1 MTQYN
6 PFLKLNRL
14 SIFTHDGQSA
24 YDEEFHDG
32 VNIIRGH
39 NSSGKSTIGNFIFF
53 VLGGD
58 FKKWTK
64 ASLACNDV
72 YAEILVNTEP
82 ITIKRTVSTSGNQP
96 MSIFWGTYEE
106 AIKSSSEGWQ
116 IFPYRR
122 SEKSN
127 KKSFSNALFLSLG
140 FPELRG
146 DVDSNITMHQIL
158 RLLYVDQ
165 KSLTLDLLMTD
176 TFDSAITRKTI
187 ADLLFGVYDDSLYS
201 DKISLRES
209 EKDFDIKKKQ
219 FEGIEQIFKSSDTE
233 TNPQIINALIEE
245 NYNQLNSIDN
255 YLKKIY
261 NEEENLDSKNEEN
274 DEKELKIVSIKT
286 QILATRQ
293 SLSVLQSNINQYE
306 FELIDSDDFIKSLE
320 KRAVALSDSILTRET
335 FVDIKMNHCPNC
347 LSQLESVLDDNHCE
361 LCKQLLPEDKGS
373 SQIKRMQQEI
383 DNQIRESKKLY
394 IQKEHTLLELKSSF
408 PALEQK
414 VRGLQRELNEAL
426 SSVKTERNQEL
437 DSLLIKKGELGSNND
452 YLIRQLKALEQIEV
466 LKKEL
471 NRLKVKI
478 SELKDSISI
487 KETKQF
493 KRLRSAYQLIQD
505 YSLRL
510 LHSDLGRQTEFTT
523 GKKINLDFEKNTF
536 TLDGEN
542 NFSESSNVYLKNSVR
557 FAVFFASLEKEFFR
571 YPRFIL
577 CDNIEDKGMEPI
589 RSQSFQNEVVKI
601 SSEIKVRHQI
611 IITTS
616 MISPELDNSDLCVGE
631 FYTEG
636 NPTLKIE

>member
-14 SIFTHDGQSA
+14 SIFTHDGKSA

-106 AIKSSSEGWQ
+106 AIKSTNEGWQ

-233 TNPQIINALIEE
+233 TNSQIINALIEE
-245 NYNQLNSIDN
+245 NYNQLNSIDD
-255 YLKKIY
+255 YLKKINKEEEDLELK
-261 NEEENLDSKNEEN
+261 NEEE
-274 DEKELKIVSIKT
+274 ELKIISIKT

-306 FELIDSDDFIKSLE
+306 FELIDSVDFIKSLE
-320 KRAVALSDSILTRET
+320 KRAIALSDSLLTRET
-335 FVDIKMNHCPNC
+335 FVDIRMNHCPNC
-347 LSQLESVLDDNHCE
+347 LSQLKPVLDDNHCE
-361 LCKQLLPEDKGS
+361 LCKQQLPEDKGS

-394 IQKEHTLLELKSSF
+394 IEKEHKLLELKSSF

-426 SSVKTERNQEL
+426 SNVKTQRNQEL
-437 DSLLIKKGELGSNND
+437 DSLLIKKGELGSKND
-452 YLIRQLKALEQIEV
+452 YLIKQLKALEQIEV

-471 NRLKVKI
+471 NSLKIKI
-478 SELKDSISI
+478 SALKANISI
-487 KETKQF
+487 KEAEQF
-493 KRLRSAYQLIQD
+493 KRLKSAYQLIQD

-510 LHSDLGRQTEFTT
+510 LHSDLGRQSEFKT
-523 GKKINLDFEKNTF
+523 GTNIRLDFEKNTF

-557 FAVFFASLEKEFFR
+557 FAIFFASLEKEFFR
-571 YPRFIL
+571 YPRFVL

-601 SSEIKVRHQI
+601 SNQIVVRHQI

-631 FYTEG
+631 FYTES

>member
-1 MTQYN
+1 MIQYN

-14 SIFTHDGQSA
+14 SIFTHDGKSA
-24 YDEEFHDG
+24 YDENFHDG

-39 NSSGKSTIGNFIFF
+39 NSSGKSTIGNFIFY

-106 AIKSSSEGWQ
+106 AIKSASEGWQ

-201 DKISLRES
+201 DKIALRES
-209 EKDFDIKKKQ
+209 EKDFDVKKKQ

-245 NYNQLNSIDN
+245 NYSQLNSIDS

-261 NEEENLDSKNEEN
+261 NEEEKVEVDDN
-274 DEKELKIVSIKT
+274 EKELKIVSIKT
-286 QILATRQ
+286 EILATRQ

-306 FELIDSDDFIKSLE
+306 FELIDSADFIKSLE
-320 KRAVALSDSILTRET
+320 KRAVALSDSLLTRET

-347 LSQLESVLDDNHCE
+347 LSQLEPVLDENHCE
-361 LCKQLLPEDKGS
+361 LCKQQLPEDKGS

-394 IQKEHTLLELKSSF
+394 IEKEHTLLELKSSF

-426 SSVKTERNQEL
+426 SNVKTERNQEL
-437 DSLLIKKGELGSNND
+437 DNLLIKKGELGSKND
-452 YLIRQLKALEQIEV
+452 YLIKQLKALEQIEV

-471 NRLKVKI
+471 NSLRIKI
-478 SELKDSISI
+478 SALKANISI
-487 KETKQF
+487 KEAEQF
-493 KRLRSAYQLIQD
+493 KRLKSAYQLIQD

-510 LHSDLGRQTEFTT
+510 LHSDLGRQTEFKT
-523 GKKINLDFEKNTF
+523 GKNIKLDFEKNTF
-536 TLDGEN
+536 TLDDEN

-557 FAVFFASLEKEFFR
+557 FAIFFASLEKEFFR

-577 CDNIEDKGMEPI
+577 CDNIEDKGMEPV

-601 SSEIKVRHQI
+601 SSEIEVRHQI

-631 FYTEG
+631 FYSES
-636 NPTLKIE
+636 NPTLKIA

>member
-14 SIFTHDGQSA
+14 SIFTHDGKIA
-24 YDEEFHDG
+24 YDENFHDG

-39 NSSGKSTIGNFIFF
+39 NSSGKSTIGNFIFY

-72 YAEILVNTEP
+72 YAEVLINTEP
-82 ITIKRTVSTSGNQP
+82 ITIKRTVSIKGSQP

-116 IFPYRR
+116 TFSYSRN
-122 SEKSN
+122 EKSN
-127 KKSFSNALFLSLG
+127 RKSFSNALFLSLG

-176 TFDSAITRKTI
+176 SFDSSITRKTI

-201 DKISLRES
+201 DKIELRNS
-209 EKDFDIKKKQ
+209 EKEFDVKKKQ
-219 FEGIEQIFKSSDTE
+219 FEGIEQIFKSSDNE
-233 TNPQIINALIEE
+233 TNPQIITALIEE
-245 NYNQLNSIDN
+245 NRNQLDSIEA
-255 YLKKIY
+255 YLKKLN
-261 NEEENLDSKNEEN
+261 NEEQKLEVKSEE
-274 DEKELKIVSIKT
+274 EELKIVTIKT
-286 QILATRQ
+286 RILETRQ
-293 SLSVLQSNINQYE
+293 SLSLLQSNISRYE

-320 KRAVALSDSILTRET
+320 KRAIALSDSLLTRET

-347 LSQLESVLDDNHCE
+347 LAQLESVVDENHCE
-361 LCKQLLPEDKGS
+361 LCKQQLPEDKGS

-394 IQKEHTLLELKSSF
+394 KEKEHTLLELKTSY

-414 VRGLQRELNEAL
+414 VRELQRDLNEAL
-426 SSVKTERNQEL
+426 SYVKTERNQEL
-437 DSLLIKKGELGSNND
+437 DNLLIRKGELSSKND
-452 YLIRQLKALEQIEV
+452 YLIKQLRALEQIEV

-471 NRLKVKI
+471 NSLRIKISALRASITTKEAEQFRRLK
-478 SELKDSISI
+478 
-487 KETKQF
+487 
-493 KRLRSAYQLIQD
+493 SAYQLIQD
-505 YSLRL
+505 YTLRL
-510 LHSDLGRQTEFTT
+510 LHSDLGRQSEFKT
-523 GKKINLDFEKNTF
+523 GKKIKLDFEKNTF

-557 FAVFFASLEKEFFR
+557 FAIFFASLEKEFFR

-589 RSQSFQNEVVKI
+589 RSQSFQNEVVKM
-601 SSEIKVRHQI
+601 SSEFDVRHQI

-616 MISPELDNSDLCVGE
+616 MISPELDNSELCVGE
-631 FYTEG
+631 FYTES
-636 NPTLKIE
+636 NPTLKID